1 LSSRK
6 GNSTPSPVS
15 LLGDGLQ
22 AALAS
27 TNAPYDFAPDPTAA
41 RASVESVM
49 QQGALQPLLV
59 SSHHSHWA
67 S

>member
-6 GNSTPSPVS
+6 GSSTPAPIS

-27 TNAPYDFAPDPTAA
+27 TAAPYDLAPDPTAA

-59 SSHHSHWA
+59 SCNHSHWA